1 MVGPTPNTLP
11 DGVHW
16 SGSDE
21 LGLRGWRLL
30 ADHLMTLERGCLGWQ
45 SSVTLEQWWRCGL
58 VNTLW
63 LGGDLVGY
71 SVGRTGRTV
80 HRVFQIAVRRDARR
94 IENATLL
101 LAAREGRAREEAAHQ
116 ISLWCAADIE
126 AVLFWEV
133 LGFSKVQERYKNR
146 SCARVQYRYCRTI
159 TRGLA
164 RPRPTGR
171 LPLFGGVAP
180 TLRRLRLAG
189 DEGARELLR
198 TGR

>member
-1 MVGPTPNTLP
+1 MVNLTPNTLP

-16 SGSDE
+16 SGSGE
-21 LGLRGWRLL
+21 AGSHGWRLL

-45 SSVTLEQWWRCGL
+45 SSVTLEQWWRAGL

-63 LGGDLVGY
+63 LGGDVVGY

-101 LAAREGRAREEAAHQ
+101 LAGREGRAREEAAHQ

-126 AVLFWEV
+126 AVVFWEV
-133 LGFSKVQERYKNR
+133 LGFRKVQERYKNR
-146 SCARVQYRYCRTI
+146 THSRVQYRYSRMI
-159 TRGLA
+159 SRGLVQ
-164 RPRPTGR
+164 PRPAGPM
-171 LPLFGGVAP
+171 PLFGGVPP
-180 TLRRLRLAG
+180 TVRRLRLAG
-189 DEGARELLR
+189 AVAAPEFERI
-198 TGR
+198 GR